1 MFCLVLFVFSLSS
14 VYFMICFVLYFV
26 FCFGAVVF
34 WPVFVLTFWRILRFD
49 AKTRFETKHCL
60 QQYRSFL
67 RALLLVLF
75 LLLMYSN
82 IHGSAYLITSISFA
96 IVSYATCYG
105 LVFAGIDL

>member
-67 RALLLVLF
+67 RALDRTCEEILLHANLF
-75 LLLMYSN
+75 DIPTKSN
-82 IHGSAYLITSISFA
+82 EKH
-96 IVSYATCYG
+96 
-105 LVFAGIDL
+105 